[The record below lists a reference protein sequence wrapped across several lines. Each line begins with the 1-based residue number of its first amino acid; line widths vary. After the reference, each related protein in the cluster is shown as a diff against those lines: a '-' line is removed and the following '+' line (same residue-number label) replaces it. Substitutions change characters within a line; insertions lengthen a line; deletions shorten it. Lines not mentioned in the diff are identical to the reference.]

1 MQITHVGLD
10 RKNMSGADFEK
21 TFNDD
26 KQIKE
31 IYENMENAAKG
42 FTEENV
48 NEKSNEH
55 TQTMDHDE
63 PVLKSD
69 DMEMMNAM

>member
-1 MQITHVGLD
+1 
-10 RKNMSGADFEK
+10 
-21 TFNDD
+21 
-26 KQIKE
+26 
-31 IYENMENAAKG
+31 MENAAKG

-48 NEKSNEH
+48 NEKSNEL